1 MNATLPL
8 CIAQA
13 LAPFAPPQSMVHQI
27 IKTAELTEAQRLQ
40 ADMAM
45 HAAKLAGVDHHYRK
59 ALDMQIQRAAF
70 TEAFSLR
77 DTV

>member
-27 IKTAELTEAQRLQ
+27 VRQQRLSDEL
-40 ADMAM
+40 ADQ
-45 HAAKLAGVDHHYRK
+45 YRTGLDC
-59 ALDMQIQRAAF
+59 ALNDDEHEARAWRGCLGGW
-70 TEAFSLR
+70 TL
-77 DTV
+77 

>member
-27 IKTAELTEAQRLQ
+27 IKTAELTEAKRLQ

-70 TEAFSLR
+70 TEAFTQEQS
-77 DTV
+77 

>member
-45 HAAKLAGVDHHYRK
+45 HADKLAGVDHNHRK

-70 TEAFSLR
+70 TEAFTKQEQS
-77 DTV
+77 